1 MWSIRI
7 NAYKFQQH
15 TGLYATFYL
24 PSTFILQIVT
34 MSRFKYAPEQ
44 MTAALLACRSQG
56 MGVRKAAQQYAV
68 PRSTLNDKLLGRS
81 PEVRKCGPVTFL
93 TTQVEFLRI
102 VKGKGM
108 VLYSTV
114 SSPLDCSKRFTH
126 NSANY

>member
-1 MWSIRI
+1 MWSISI

-102 VKGKGM
+102 LPIIRG
-108 VLYSTV
+108 LCCIILWQSSTLEFFLT
-114 SSPLDCSKRFTH
+114 SQPG
-126 NSANY
+126 